1 MSLLSRRAFLRSS
14 AVLAT
19 STHVLLG
26 LHPSLKSLQATEYFS
41 EVAEQVGINFVHF
54 NGMSGQHYYPE
65 MVGSGAAMFDYDND
79 GDLDILIIQGQM
91 LGPGKALTEAVYPP
105 RGHLPLKA
113 RLYRNDTVAHP
124 DGTRTIRFT
133 DVTEESGIDAR
144 GYGMGVATGD
154 YNNDGWVDLYITNLG
169 HNQLWR
175 NNGDGTFTDVTE
187 ATGTDD
193 SNWSVSAAFVDFD
206 HDGWLDLF
214 VGNYVDFS
222 FTNRKRCFLP
232 TGAEDY
238 CGPLAYEPVPNRLF
252 RNRRNGTFEDVTGQ
266 SQIGRES
273 YGALGVVCADFN
285 GDGWTDIYV
294 ANDERSDQL
303 WINQGNGTFKNRAML
318 AGCAVDRN
326 GRPQSSMGVAAGD
339 FDNNG
344 TEDLLVTNLMGEYAA
359 LYVNDGKALFED
371 RSFESGL
378 GRVTMPYTGFGVGFI
393 DYDNDG
399 WLDIFIG
406 NGEVKT
412 IEAQA
417 RTGDRY
423 PLKQKKLVLHNLG
436 NGRYEDVSDKAGA
449 VIALAEVGRGVA
461 FGDVDNDGDTDILVV
476 NNNGPARLLINNIGH
491 RKHWLG
497 LRMIGENVKRDMLG
511 TRVGVFR
518 PEGPALW
525 RRVHTDG
532 SYASASDPRV
542 LIGLADS
549 AKITKVR
556 AEWVSGRVEEWTGLS
571 IDKYLTLRE
580 GSGILI
586 QPPRT

>member
-1 MSLLSRRAFLRSS
+1 MA
-14 AVLAT
+14 
-19 STHVLLG
+19 
-26 LHPSLKSLQATEYFS
+26 Q
-41 EVAEQVGINFVHF
+41 QVGIDFTHF

-79 GDLDILIIQGQM
+79 GDLDIFIVQGQM
-91 LGPGKALTEAVYPP
+91 LGAGKTLADAMFPP
-105 RGHLPLKA
+105 RGPLPLRA
-113 RLYRNDTVAHP
+113 RLYRNDSVVHP
-124 DGTRTIRFT
+124 DGSRTIRFT
-133 DVTEESGIDAR
+133 DVTEQSGIDAR
-144 GYGMGVATGD
+144 GYGMGVTAGD

-169 HNQLWR
+169 HNQMWR
-175 NNGDGTFTDVTE
+175 NNGDGTFTDVTQV
-187 ATGTDD
+187 TGTDD
-193 SNWSVSAAFVDFD
+193 PNWSVSAAFVDFD

-222 FTNRKRCFLP
+222 FTNRKKCFLS
-232 TGAEDY
+232 TGIEDY

-252 RNRRNGTFEDVTGQ
+252 RNRRNGTFEDVTAQ
-266 SQIGRES
+266 SQIARES

-326 GRPQSSMGVAAGD
+326 GRPQSSMGVDAGD

-344 TEDLLVTNLMGEYAA
+344 TEDLVVANLMSEYAA
-359 LYVNDGKALFED
+359 LYVNDGKGVFED
-371 RSFESGL
+371 RSFEAGL
-378 GRVTMPYTGFGVGFI
+378 GSVTMPYTGFGVGFI

-399 WLDIFIG
+399 WLDIFIA

-412 IEAQA
+412 VEAEA
-417 RTGDRY
+417 RAGDRY
-423 PLKQKKLVLHNLG
+423 PLKQKKLLLHNLG
-436 NGRYEDVSDKAGA
+436 NGRYEDVSEKAGA
-449 VIALAEVGRGVA
+449 VITLAEVSRGVA
-461 FGDVDNDGDTDILVV
+461 FGDVDNEGDTDILVI

-497 LRMIGENVKRDMLG
+497 LRMIGEKINRDMLG

-518 PEGPALW
+518 PGAPTLW

-532 SYASASDPRV
+532 SYASANDPRV
-542 LIGLADS
+542 LVGLGDCS
-549 AKITKVR
+549 EVTKVR
-556 AEWVSGRVEEWTGLS
+556 AQWVSGRVEEWIRPPVDT
-571 IDKYLTLRE
+571 YVTLRE
-580 GSGILI
+580 GSGTLVK
-586 QPPRT
+586 PPRK

>member
-1 MSLLSRRAFLRSS
+1 MSVLNRRAFLRSS
-14 AVLAT
+14 AALAA
-19 STHVLLG
+19 SWHALVVTHLAADS
-26 LHPSLKSLQATEYFS
+26 SLTTEYFS
-41 EVAEQVGINFVHF
+41 EVAQQVGIDFTHF

-65 MVGSGAAMFDYDND
+65 MVGSGAALFDYDND
-79 GDLDILIIQGQM
+79 GDLDILIVQGQM
-91 LGPGKALTEAVYPP
+91 LGAGKTLTDAMFPP
-105 RGHLPLKA
+105 RGPLPLRA
-113 RLYRNDTVAHP
+113 RLYRNDSVVRP
-124 DGTRTIRFT
+124 DGSRTIRFT
-133 DVTEESGIDAR
+133 DVTEESRIDAR
-144 GYGMGVATGD
+144 GYGMGVAAGD

-169 HNQLWR
+169 HNQMWR
-175 NNGDGTFTDVTE
+175 NNGDGTFTDVTQV
-187 ATGTDD
+187 TGTDD
-193 SNWSVSAAFVDFD
+193 PNWSVSAAFVDFD

-222 FTNRKRCFLP
+222 FTNRKKCFLS
-232 TGAEDY
+232 TGVEDY

-266 SQIGRES
+266 SQIARES

-285 GDGWTDIYV
+285 GDGLTDIYV

-326 GRPQSSMGVAAGD
+326 GRPQSSMGVDAGD

-344 TEDLLVTNLMGEYAA
+344 TDDLVVANLMGEYAA
-359 LYVNDGKALFED
+359 LYVNDGKGMFED
-371 RSFESGL
+371 RSFEAGL
-378 GRVTMPYTGFGVGFI
+378 GSVTVPYTGFGIGFI

-412 IEAQA
+412 DEAQA
-417 RTGDRY
+417 RAGDRY
-423 PLKQKKLVLHNLG
+423 PLKQKKLLLHNLG
-436 NGRYEDVSDKAGA
+436 NGRYEDVSEKGGA
-449 VIALAEVGRGVA
+449 IIRLAEVSRGVA

-497 LRMIGENVKRDMLG
+497 LRMVGEKMNRDMLG

-518 PEGPALW
+518 SEGPPLW

-532 SYASASDPRV
+532 SYASANDPRV
-542 LIGLADS
+542 LVGLGDS
-549 AKITKVR
+549 SEVTKVR
-556 AEWVSGRVEEWTGLS
+556 AQWVSGRVEEW
-571 IDKYLTLRE
+571 IRPPVDRYVTLRE
-580 GSGILI
+580 GSGRLVKA
-586 QPPRT
+586 PRK

>member
-1 MSLLSRRAFLRSS
+1 M
-14 AVLAT
+14 
-19 STHVLLG
+19 
-26 LHPSLKSLQATEYFS
+26 
-41 EVAEQVGINFVHF
+41 
-54 NGMSGQHYYPE
+54 
-65 MVGSGAAMFDYDND
+65 
-79 GDLDILIIQGQM
+79 
-91 LGPGKALTEAVYPP
+91 
-105 RGHLPLKA
+105 
-113 RLYRNDTVAHP
+113 
-124 DGTRTIRFT
+124 
-133 DVTEESGIDAR
+133 
-144 GYGMGVATGD
+144 
-154 YNNDGWVDLYITNLG
+154 
-169 HNQLWR
+169 WR
-175 NNGDGTFTDVTE
+175 NNGDGTFTDVTQM
-187 ATGTDD
+187 AGTDD
-193 SNWSVSAAFVDFD
+193 PNWSVSAAFVDFD

-214 VGNYVDFS
+214 VCNYVDFS
-222 FTNRKRCFLP
+222 FTNRKKCFLSA
-232 TGAEDY
+232 GAEDY

-252 RNRRNGTFEDVTGQ
+252 RNRRNGTFEDVTAQ
-266 SQIGRES
+266 SQIAGEP

-285 GDGWTDIYV
+285 ADGWTDIYV

-359 LYVNDGKALFED
+359 LYVNDGKGLFED

-378 GRVTMPYTGFGVGFI
+378 GSVTMRYTGFGVGFI

-417 RTGDRY
+417 RAGDRY
-423 PLKQKKLVLHNLG
+423 PLRQKKLLLHNLG

-449 VIALAEVGRGVA
+449 VITLAEVSRGVA

-497 LRMIGENVKRDMLG
+497 LRMVGEKVKRDMLG

-525 RRVHTDG
+525 RRVHADG
-532 SYASASDPRV
+532 SYASANDPRV
-542 LIGLADS
+542 LVGLGDS
-549 AKITKVR
+549 SEVTKVR

-571 IDKYLTLRE
+571 VDAYVTLRE
-580 GSGILI
+580 GSGTLI
-586 QPPRT
+586 KPARK